1 MSTLFK
7 EQVIAVIV
15 YTKFLSSIV
24 SHTTLALDQS
34 SYLDGFPFDNSLF
47 DEQRLDD
54 IKMDRGLTQ
63 IVGDEDQEDFYEN
76 LAEPK
81 DFWKQR
87 DNEKSDRGDGEG
99 DGEGEYSSSSDDSDD
114 PDMSQDD
121 SPISIVAQGITWPT
135 STITSPR
142 EKNFF
147 NLDRFMS
154 EKEQRNYFCKSLF

>member
-1 MSTLFK
+1 
-7 EQVIAVIV
+7 
-15 YTKFLSSIV
+15 
-24 SHTTLALDQS
+24 
-34 SYLDGFPFDNSLF
+34 
-47 DEQRLDD
+47 
-54 IKMDRGLTQ
+54 MDRDLMQ
-63 IVGDEDQEDFYEN
+63 IVGDADQEDFYEN

-81 DFWKQR
+81 DFRKQR

-99 DGEGEYSSSSDDSDD
+99 EDSSSSDDSDD